1 MAITETKT
9 KYGQVHGVQKDGY
22 TVFRGVP
29 YAKPPVGEKRFCPP
43 EEPACWEGV
52 YKADHF
58 GCVCPQTEHEPDSFY
73 GKEFY
78 LDPEFGMK
86 QSETVCTLISG
97 HRQIQWMKN
106 CRLLSGFT
114 AARLCTASATNP
126 NLMELLT
133 ANAE

>member
-58 GCVCPQTEHEPDSFY
+58 G
-73 GKEFY
+73 
-78 LDPEFGMK
+78 
-86 QSETVCTLISG
+86 
-97 HRQIQWMKN
+97 
-106 CRLLSGFT
+106 
-114 AARLCTASATNP
+114 ASARRPSMSRTP
-126 NLMELLT
+126 SMEKNFIST
-133 ANAE
+133 RNSA

>member
-29 YAKPPVGEKRFCPP
+29 YAKPPVGEKRLCPP

-58 GCVCPQTEHEPDSFY
+58 GT
-73 GKEFY
+73 
-78 LDPEFGMK
+78 
-86 QSETVCTLISG
+86 SG

>member
-1 MAITETKT
+1 M
-9 KYGQVHGVQKDGY
+9 QKDGY

-86 QSETVCTLISG
+86 QSEDCLYLNIWTPANTVIFSG
-97 HRQIQWMKN
+97 SPPNAAIF
-106 CRLLSGFT
+106 SFT
-114 AARLCTASATNP
+114 HFSAAIWSRIA
-126 NLMELLT
+126 
-133 ANAE
+133 

>member
-52 YKADHF
+52 YKADHS
-58 GCVCPQTEHEPDSFY
+58 D
-73 GKEFY
+73 
-78 LDPEFGMK
+78 
-86 QSETVCTLISG
+86 
-97 HRQIQWMKN
+97 
-106 CRLLSGFT
+106 
-114 AARLCTASATNP
+114 ASARRPSMSRTPSMEKNFISIR
-126 NLMELLT
+126 NLV
-133 ANAE
+133 